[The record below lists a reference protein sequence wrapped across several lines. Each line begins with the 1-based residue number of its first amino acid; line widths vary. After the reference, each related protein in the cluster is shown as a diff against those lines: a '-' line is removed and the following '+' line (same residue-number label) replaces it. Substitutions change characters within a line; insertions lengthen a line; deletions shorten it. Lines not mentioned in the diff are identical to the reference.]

1 MSWLKA
7 LFSPEESGWVG
18 SREFINHPMCTD
30 LLSSLV
36 LARPGISEG
45 GSFIGNFKF
54 FYTSVFQ
61 VFYSE
66 LELLL

>member
-1 MSWLKA
+1 M
-7 LFSPEESGWVG
+7 G
-18 SREFINHPMCTD
+18 SREFINNPMCTD
-30 LLSSLV
+30 LLSSV
-36 LARPGISEG
+36 VFASPGISEG
-45 GSFIGNFKF
+45 GSFIGNLKF

>member
-1 MSWLKA
+1 M
-7 LFSPEESGWVG
+7 G

-36 LARPGISEG
+36 FARPGISEG

>member
-1 MSWLKA
+1 M
-7 LFSPEESGWVG
+7 G
-18 SREFINHPMCTD
+18 SREFINNPMCTD
-30 LLSSLV
+30 LLRSLV

-54 FYTSVFQ
+54 SYPSVFQ
-61 VFYSE
+61 VCYSE